1 MADWLRCRTHSRQT
15 EVTSLCQPC
24 CQQRSGLWQEL
35 SIASESDRSHFMPDH
50 FELSGDVVLDVK
62 GIGKVVTEINNVVVL
77 MCCI

>member
-1 MADWLRCRTHSRQT
+1 
-15 EVTSLCQPC
+15 
-24 CQQRSGLWQEL
+24 
-35 SIASESDRSHFMPDH
+35 MPDH